1 MVYTTYMTVFE
12 PNFKISNK
20 LLKTI
25 SEIEAARSVIDEAP
39 LVPAYEKQFQ
49 QEAVVRT
56 VHYGTRIEGND
67 LTFQEVARLV
77 DGREINAGDRDIQ
90 EVINYRNVVNY
101 LEELWSLY
109 DAGMPLPEEKVIPS
123 FDESNKRPFY
133 YSETIIKRLHEL
145 TTEKVIPIDQIGRY
159 RHQQVVL
166 KNSRTGEVA
175 HRPPAAIEVP
185 YLVEDFLDWL
195 NSKEAQEYHP
205 VIRASITLYIL
216 VAIHPFVEG
225 NGRISRAMS
234 LLVLYAEGYD
244 IRRLFSLEEHFD
256 RNIEDYYNT
265 IQKTHETDNDI
276 FKRNLTTWIEYY
288 ATSLAAELS
297 RLRDRVK
304 TLSRDMK
311 LKQKLGGKQV
321 QLTERQ
327 VKLIEF
333 MQQFGGLRMPD
344 AKQILPMV
352 SDDTIWRDLKKL
364 SDDRVVEKRGST
376 KGAFY
381 CLTNA

>member
-1 MVYTTYMTVFE
+1 MTVFE
-12 PNFKISNK
+12 PNFKITNK

-25 SEIEAARSVIDEAP
+25 SEVEAARSLIDEAP
-39 LVPAYEKQFQ
+39 LVPAYEKQFRE
-49 QEAVVRT
+49 EAVVRT

-77 DGREINAGDRDIQ
+77 DGRDINAGERDIQ
-90 EVINYRNVVNY
+90 EVINYRNVVSY

-109 DAGMPLPEEKVIPS
+109 DAGMPLPEEKVIPT
-123 FDESNKRPFY
+123 FDENGKRSFF
-133 YSETIIKRLHEL
+133 YSETIVKRLHEL
-145 TTEKVIPIDQIGRY
+145 TTEKIIPADQVGRY

-166 KNSRTGEVA
+166 KNTRTGEVA
-175 HRPPAAIEVP
+175 HRPPPAIEVP

-195 NSKEAQEYHP
+195 NSKEAREFHP
-205 VIRASITLYIL
+205 VIRAAITLYVL

-234 LLVLYAEGYD
+234 LLVLYSEGYD

-265 IQKTHETDNDI
+265 IQKTHETDGDI
-276 FKRNLTTWIEYY
+276 FKRELTTWVEYY
-288 ATSLAAELS
+288 SLSLSIELN

-321 QLTERQ
+321 QLSERQ

-364 SDDRVVEKRGST
+364 MDDGVVEKRGCT

-381 CLTNA
+381 CLVST

>member
-1 MVYTTYMTVFE
+1 MVYTKTMTVFQ
-12 PNFKISNK
+12 PVFKISNR
-20 LLKTI
+20 LLKSI
-25 SEIEAARSVIDEAP
+25 SQIEAAKSLIDEAP
-39 LVPAYEKQFQ
+39 LIPAYEKQFQ

-56 VHYGTRIEGND
+56 VHFGTRIEGND
-67 LTFQEVARLV
+67 LTFQEVAKLV
-77 DGREINAGDRDIQ
+77 DGHDINAAERDIQ
-90 EVINYRNVVNY
+90 EVINYRNVTSY

-109 DAGMPLPEEKVIPS
+109 DAGMPLPEEKTMPN
-123 FDESNKRPFY
+123 FDENSKRPFF
-133 YSETIIKRLHEL
+133 YSQTIIKRIHQL
-145 TTEKVIPIDQIGRY
+145 TTDKIIPPDQSGRY

-166 KNSRTGEVA
+166 KNTRTGEIA
-175 HRPPAAIEVP
+175 HRPPAAVEVS
-185 YLVEDFLDWL
+185 YLVEDFLTWI
-195 NSKEAQEYHP
+195 NSSEGKDVHP
-205 VIRASITLYIL
+205 VIKAAIALYIL

-225 NGRISRAMS
+225 NGRVSRAFS
-234 LLVLYAEGYD
+234 LLVLYVEGYD

-265 IQKTHETDNDI
+265 IQQTHQSNPDI
-276 FKRNLTTWIEYY
+276 FKRDLTAWVEYY
-288 ATSLAAELS
+288 ATSLAIELD
-297 RLRDRVK
+297 RLKERVK
-304 TLSRDMK
+304 TLSRDIK

-327 VKLIEF
+327 IKLIEF

-364 SDDRVVEKRGST
+364 MDDKVVEKRGST